1 MNITDKRHSLPLAFA
16 FCVCVLLSACGG
28 KTDNVAADSDS
39 IVSADSA
46 ANMKTAAA
54 TDETLT
60 DEEAEVNQEEEIVER
75 VKEIYA
81 AVKRRKTSADFVKL
95 EQQYTT
101 RAWRKALKAVSEKDA
116 QSEDEVGFFD
126 FDYWSMS
133 QDDGDLKIK
142 KVKVASIDAEK
153 GVATVTLELHNYGT
167 VTPLELSMRHE
178 DDSWRI
184 NNFNSLLQEMDEY
197 VKGK

>member
-1 MNITDKRHSLPLAFA
+1 MVFVNI
-16 FCVCVLLSACGG
+16 CVGSSCHLKGSEMIVRSFQDEIEANLEIEDDIPGQE
-28 KTDNVAADSDS
+28 ADMPFDE
-39 IVSADSA
+39 
-46 ANMKTAAA
+46 
-54 TDETLT
+54 DETLT

-167 VTPLELSMRHE
+167 VTPLELSMRYE